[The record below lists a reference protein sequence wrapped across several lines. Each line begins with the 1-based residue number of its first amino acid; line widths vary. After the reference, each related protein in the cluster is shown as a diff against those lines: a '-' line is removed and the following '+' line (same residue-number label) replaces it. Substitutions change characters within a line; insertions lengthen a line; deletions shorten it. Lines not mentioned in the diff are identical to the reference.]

1 MKCFLILF
9 VKFYKFFLS
18 PFILSSCK
26 FYPSCS
32 IYFNLVLIK
41 YGFLTAFFL
50 ILKRIFKCFFLNG
63 GYDPSP

>member
-1 MKCFLILF
+1 MRLFFIIF
-9 VKFYKFFLS
+9 VKIYKFFCS
-18 PFILSSCK
+18 PLILSSCR

-32 IYFNLVLIK
+32 YYFTFSLKK
-41 YGFLTAFFL
+41 YSFLTAFFL